1 MKFALKVCI
10 LAALLSLWTW
20 GVLIEPYFMLDCEN
34 VEIKLPKWDD
44 KLDGLKIAL
53 VSDIHVGAGPLENWR
68 MTQIVKKTNAAKP
81 DIILLL
87 GDYVNAGPY
96 YSKMEMSRLSAYLR
110 RLKAP
115 LGVYSILGNHDSYF
129 GVHLIRKMLSDGNV
143 ILIENSNKKI
153 STPKGDFYLAG
164 IADPITQNYFYRPT
178 FAGIPQGAPVV
189 FLSHS
194 PDVFREIPP
203 AASVMFSG
211 HTHGGQVK
219 LPFIGKIAKNLKFEK
234 GASEGLFQK
243 DGKTA
248 YITRGLGTSRIPVR
262 FLTPPTI
269 TIVTLYKSKK

>member
-164 IADPITQNYFYRPT
+164 IADPVTQNYFYRADFRRNSARRARRLSFP
-178 FAGIPQGAPVV
+178 FPRRVQGNPAGGKR
-189 FLSHS
+189 
-194 PDVFREIPP
+194 DVFGTYARRTGQ
-203 AASVMFSG
+203 ASVYR
-211 HTHGGQVK
+211 
-219 LPFIGKIAKNLKFEK
+219 KNRKK
-234 GASEGLFQK
+234 SEL
-243 DGKTA
+243 
-248 YITRGLGTSRIPVR
+248 
-262 FLTPPTI
+262 
-269 TIVTLYKSKK
+269 